1 MKNVMLLMVV
11 HGNIK
16 EFFILFYFIFVSN
29 VLCILYFPLAAST
42 NINDCMIV
50 EFVAYWG
57 MMLE

>member
-11 HGNIK
+11 QGNIK
-16 EFFILFYFIFVSN
+16 EYYFFFVSN

-42 NINDCMIV
+42 DINDCMTV
-50 EFVAYWG
+50 EFGAYWG

>member
-1 MKNVMLLMVV
+1 MLLMVV

>member
-1 MKNVMLLMVV
+1 MKNVMLLIVV
-11 HGNIK
+11 QGNIK
-16 EFFILFYFIFVSN
+16 EFFILFFVSN

-42 NINDCMIV
+42 DINDCIIV